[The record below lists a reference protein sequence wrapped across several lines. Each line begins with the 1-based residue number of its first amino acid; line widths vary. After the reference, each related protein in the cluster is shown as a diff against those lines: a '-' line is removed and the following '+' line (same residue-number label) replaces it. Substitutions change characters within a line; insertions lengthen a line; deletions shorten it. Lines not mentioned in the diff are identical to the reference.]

1 MNSLSPIITLAIY
14 CLGLLSIKLF
24 PVAAPAL
31 NPAENITMCGP
42 VYNANAIQDENGK
55 FVSVLPGWGS
65 YSFAVTTTVDS
76 SQFYFNQG
84 LNMYYSYHMRES
96 VASFREAARLDP
108 QNAMAYW
115 GQALAMGPYYNAAHS
130 YTKPA
135 EIPEVLAKM
144 NEAAAGAT
152 IKEQKLIKAMNT
164 RYSGSPGDAERQAL
178 NTAYARSLKSLVA
191 EHPEEK
197 EFKILYIDAMMLLH
211 AWDFWNRD
219 GTPKTWTPE
228 LVKLCEKVL
237 KVSPKHPAALH
248 YHIHLTEAS
257 RNPGIALGSAETLRD
272 LLPGV
277 AHMVHMAS
285 HEYERNALY
294 HKGVEVNNLADD
306 NLLRYDMLA
315 KNLGLNKHSSH
326 YFAVQTYCALTG
338 GMYKD
343 ALRYAE
349 RARKS
354 VAPSYEATYDQYLFM
369 LPVMAHVRMGKWQE
383 VLNDTVVVDPKWTY
397 AGILSHFAKG
407 IAFVNTNQTGPA
419 VRELDSLRKK
429 INDPVLTKRRIP
441 FNSPV
446 EIARIAEKIL
456 AGVVSYA
463 QKDQAKAIASL
474 EAAVKL
480 EDNLIYTEPKDW
492 PIPSRQF
499 LGHILLKSGKTALA
513 GQVYRADL
521 AKNPGNG
528 WSLIGLYQ
536 TAKAQGN
543 SQLAVKY
550 SKQYKQPF
558 AHADE
563 IPTGSVFIK

>member
-1 MNSLSPIITLAIY
+1 
-14 CLGLLSIKLF
+14 
-24 PVAAPAL
+24 
-31 NPAENITMCGP
+31 MCGP
-42 VYNANAIQDENGK
+42 VYSANSTADENGK
-55 FVSVLPGWGS
+55 FVGVLPGWGS
-65 YSFAVTTTVDS
+65 YSFPVTTTVDS
-76 SQFYFNQG
+76 SQFYFDQG

-135 EIPEVLAKM
+135 EIPEVLARM

-152 IKEQKLIKAMNT
+152 NKEQKLIKAMNT
-164 RYSGSPGDAERQAL
+164 RYSDSPGDAERQAL

-191 EHPEEK
+191 AHPEEK

-257 RNPGIALGSAETLRD
+257 RNPGVALGSAETLRD

-315 KNLGLNKHSSH
+315 RNLGLNKHSSH

-343 ALRYAE
+343 ALRYAQ

-354 VAPSYEATYDQYLFM
+354 VTPSYEATYDQYLFM
-369 LPVMAHVRMGKWQE
+369 LPVMAQVRMGKWQE
-383 VLNDTVVVDPKWTY
+383 ILNDTVAADPRWTY

-407 IAFVNTNQTGPA
+407 IAFVNTDNTESA
-419 VRELDSLRKK
+419 ARELDSLRKK

-456 AGVVSYA
+456 TGVVYYA

-480 EDNLIYTEPKDW
+480 EDNLVYTEPKDW
-492 PIPSRQF
+492 PLPSRQF

-528 WSLIGLYQ
+528 WSLIGLFQ

-543 SQLAVKY
+543 AQLAARY
-550 SKQYKQPF
+550 AAQYKLPF

-563 IPTGSVFIK
+563 IPTRSVFLK